1 MLARIRA
8 GDWRFIA
15 AASGPPV
22 MLVALLRIP
31 GAILPGMF
39 GEVPTVR

>member
-8 GDWRFIA
+8 GDWRLIA

-22 MLVALLRIP
+22 MLVALLRM
-31 GAILPGMF
+31 ASCA
-39 GEVPTVR
+39 TWT